1 MPSQEEVNRIIEQAK
16 KNKGID
22 MSWLKPTQS
31 PTQAQVQATGGIER
45 ISPGASQLMEAVRQA
60 QAATPVYM
68 PFPGGT
74 PTQRRREAEEAKR
87 QFEIGQEFSREK
99 FDWEKD
105 LAERQFAADQAYRD
119 AQLALSRLRASGG
132 GGGGGGAGY
141 DTETPWGAIDTLISA
156 GAGINDVMEYVNHPA
171 NFASYKK
178 HGVTLDQMSEY
189 AQNRYKNMWQ
199 NVMEVSTPPKGAA
212 PADISRG
219 FRQLESYAPRMTTG
233 QWQTGET
240 PRFSEA
246 DYRMF
251 ADATGKSVEE
261 IKKMDEL
268 GWLEDFM
275 KKFYGQQYKWEEPI
289 GTELEELL
297 RQIQGS
303 NVNQ

>member
-1 MPSQEEVNRIIEQAK
+1 MPNKDKRERAQMSLRNPLSDDVPITVVPDNQMPQYGAEVPARST
-16 KNKGID
+16 NKVLEDLLSMIRTHQ
-22 MSWLKPTQS
+22 KPVTI
-31 PTQAQVQATGGIER
+31 PF
-45 ISPGASQLMEAVRQA
+45 
-60 QAATPVYM
+60 AA
-68 PFPGGT
+68 GT
-74 PTQRRREAEEAKR
+74 PTEARR
-87 QFEIGQEFSREK
+87 Q
-99 FDWEKD
+99 FDWERD
-105 LAERQFAADQAYRD
+105 LRERQFAADQAYRN
-119 AQLALSRLRASGG
+119 AQLALSRLRAGGSGSSTET
-132 GGGGGGAGY
+132 GY
-141 DTETPWGAIDTLISA
+141 ETPWGAIDTLISI
-156 GAGINDVMEYVNHPA
+156 GASINDVMEYVNHPA
-171 NFASYKK
+171 NIASYKK
-178 HGVTLDQMSEY
+178 YGVTLDQMSEY
-189 AQNRYKNMWQ
+189 AQNRYKDMWQ
-199 NVMEVSTPPKGAA
+199 NIMEVSTPPKGAA

-297 RQIQGS
+297 RQIQG
-303 NVNQ
+303 

>member
-1 MPSQEEVNRIIEQAK
+1 MLTAEETKGIIERARAK
-16 KNKGID
+16 GVD
-22 MSWLKPTQS
+22 MSWLQP
-31 PTQAQVQATGGIER
+31 QAAQATVGGVGR
-45 ISPGASQLMEAVRQA
+45 LSPGAAQLMDAVRQA
-60 QAATPVYM
+60 QAATPVYI

-87 QFEIGQEFSREK
+87 QFDAGQEFSREK

-105 LAERQFAADQAYRD
+105 LTERQFAADQAYRD

-141 DTETPWGAIDTLISA
+141 DTETPWGAIDVLISA

-171 NFASYKK
+171 NIASYKK
-178 HGVTLDQMSEY
+178 HGVTLDQVSEY

-199 NVMEVSTPPKGAA
+199 NIMEVSTPPKGAS

-246 DYRMF
+246 DYQMF
-251 ADATGKSVEE
+251 ADATGKTVEE

-275 KKFYGQQYKWEEPI
+275 KKFYGYQYKPEDEF
-289 GTELEELL
+289 EY
-297 RQIQGS
+297 
-303 NVNQ
+303 

>member
-1 MPSQEEVNRIIEQAK
+1 MPNKDKRERAQMSLRNPLSDDVPITVVPDNQMPQYGAEVPARST
-16 KNKGID
+16 NKVLEDLLSMIRTHQ
-22 MSWLKPTQS
+22 KPVTI
-31 PTQAQVQATGGIER
+31 PF
-45 ISPGASQLMEAVRQA
+45 
-60 QAATPVYM
+60 AA
-68 PFPGGT
+68 GT
-74 PTQRRREAEEAKR
+74 PTEARR
-87 QFEIGQEFSREK
+87 Q
-99 FDWEKD
+99 FDWERD
-105 LAERQFAADQAYRD
+105 LRERQFAADQAYRN
-119 AQLALSRLRASGG
+119 AQLALSRLRAGGSGSSTET
-132 GGGGGGAGY
+132 GY
-141 DTETPWGAIDTLISA
+141 ETPWGAIDTLISI
-156 GAGINDVMEYVNHPA
+156 GASINDVMEYVNHPA
-171 NFASYKK
+171 NIASYKK
-178 HGVTLDQMSEY
+178 YGVTLDQMSEY

-199 NVMEVSTPPKGAA
+199 NIMEVSTPPKGAA

-297 RQIQGS
+297 RQIQG
-303 NVNQ
+303 

>member
-1 MPSQEEVNRIIEQAK
+1 MLTAEETKGIIERARAK
-16 KNKGID
+16 GVD
-22 MSWLKPTQS
+22 MSWLQP
-31 PTQAQVQATGGIER
+31 QAAQATVGGVER
-45 ISPGASQLMEAVRQA
+45 LSPGAAQLMEAVRQA

-189 AQNRYKNMWQ
+189 AQNRYKDMWQ
-199 NVMEVSTPPKGAA
+199 NIMEVSTPPKGAA
-212 PADISRG
+212 PADIARG
-219 FRQLESYAPRMTTG
+219 FRQLESYAPRMTG

-251 ADATGKSVEE
+251 ADATGKTVGE

-275 KKFYGQQYKWEEPI
+275 KKFYGQQYKWEESTE
-289 GTELEELL
+289 TELERIYREHPELL
-297 RQIQGS
+297 NRGK
-303 NVNQ
+303 

>member
-1 MPSQEEVNRIIEQAK
+1 MPNKDRRERAQMPLRNPLSDDVPITVVPDNQMPQYGAEVPARST
-16 KNKGID
+16 NKVLEDLLSMIRTHQ
-22 MSWLKPTQS
+22 KPVTI
-31 PTQAQVQATGGIER
+31 PF
-45 ISPGASQLMEAVRQA
+45 
-60 QAATPVYM
+60 AA
-68 PFPGGT
+68 GT
-74 PTQRRREAEEAKR
+74 PTEARR
-87 QFEIGQEFSREK
+87 QFDAGQEFSREK

-132 GGGGGGAGY
+132 GGGGSGAGY
-141 DTETPWGAIDTLISA
+141 DAGTPWGAIDVLISA

-171 NFASYKK
+171 NIASYKK
-178 HGVTLDQMSEY
+178 HGVTLDQVSEY

-199 NVMEVSTPPKGAA
+199 NVMEVSTPPKGAS

>member
-1 MPSQEEVNRIIEQAK
+1 MLTAEETKGIIERARAK
-16 KNKGID
+16 GVD
-22 MSWLKPTQS
+22 MSWLQP
-31 PTQAQVQATGGIER
+31 QAAQATVGGVER
-45 ISPGASQLMEAVRQA
+45 LSPGAAQLMEAVRQA

-189 AQNRYKNMWQ
+189 AQNRYK
-199 NVMEVSTPPKGAA
+199 
-212 PADISRG
+212 
-219 FRQLESYAPRMTTG
+219 
-233 QWQTGET
+233 
-240 PRFSEA
+240 
-246 DYRMF
+246 
-251 ADATGKSVEE
+251 
-261 IKKMDEL
+261 
-268 GWLEDFM
+268 
-275 KKFYGQQYKWEEPI
+275 
-289 GTELEELL
+289 
-297 RQIQGS
+297 
-303 NVNQ
+303 